1 MYSCADASSLS
12 SDDPT
17 TESRQQHSQKL
28 LSASNGRRHSN
39 SSCKTFLGAAGLVDD
54 GPLFRA
60 ATANLEDGFGLGLLR
75 RGAAGGSKE
84 RGVEALESAQL
95 QQLFSHSI
103 DVADLQRA
111 DSTGAGG
118 GALLVGPAGTGSKW
132 SLSSIKQSTSN
143 NSLGRGESPS
153 HSAGAAAQ
161 RSPSQSQSA
170 SEMQR
175 LQRDLKYAYQ
185 QVSQLST
192 HVDVGGL
199 VESGSGSASISP
211 MMSSDP
217 NSSSG
222 EEQQA
227 QLVASFENTLR
238 AMQSRIL
245 ELAQLSERKD
255 CEISQLR
262 SLFQQLKYQNRWCFE
277 DSESLASVPFS
288 SVGVECSSEAAEDGL
303 QPPTNPN
310 HSPSSSTDGASEKA
324 DAKADAKSK
333 SRKGS
338 WVRNRIVRLHSSLLV
353 HLSRCTNTRVHTSTF
368 QQFLYLL
375 IL

>member
-1 MYSCADASSLS
+1 MCSCADASSLS
-12 SDDPT
+12 SDDPSM
-17 TESRQQHSQKL
+17 ENRRQQKPSV
-28 LSASNGRRHSN
+28 SNGRRPSN
-39 SSCKTFLGAAGLVDD
+39 SSCKTFLGSGLVDD

-95 QQLFSHSI
+95 QQMFSQSI

-111 DSTGAGG
+111 DSMGAA
-118 GALLVGPAGTGSKW
+118 GAALVGPSGTGSKW

-143 NSLGRGESPS
+143 NSLGRGDSPL
-153 HSAGAAAQ
+153 HSAAQQQ
-161 RSPSQSQSA
+161 RSPSQSQSS

-175 LQRDLKYAYQ
+175 LQRDLKNAYQ

-192 HVDVGGL
+192 HVDVGFGL
-199 VESGSGSASISP
+199 VESGGSASSP
-211 MMSSDP
+211 MQSSDP
-217 NSSSG
+217 NCNSNSNSSG
-222 EEQQA
+222 DEQQT

-245 ELAQLSERKD
+245 ELAQCSERKD

-262 SLFQQLKYQNRWCFE
+262 ALFQQLKYQNRWCFE
-277 DSESLASVPFS
+277 DSESLASAPFS
-288 SVGVECSSEAAEDGL
+288 SVGVECSSEAAEAAEDGL
-303 QPPTNPN
+303 QPTT
-310 HSPSSSTDGASEKA
+310 HSPSSSTDGTSDKA
-324 DAKADAKSK
+324 DAKEAAKTK

-338 WVRNRIVRLHSSLLV
+338 WVCRLYSLY
-353 HLSRCTNTRVHTSTF
+353 CTVCVNAQYNTS
-368 QQFLYLL
+368 
-375 IL
+375 